1 LSPPSFEFPV
11 LNVHSL
17 ARALGVTENQ
27 NSKPKT
33 VSLAGAVGT
42 GKPRLRA
49 SFHANT
55 TAMMNMM
62 INRRHNPRT
71 SHFGNPATP
80 QNTSTDAMTARMRI
94 VTAHENMFD

>member
-1 LSPPSFEFPV
+1 MSPPSFEFPV

-17 ARALGVTENQ
+17 ARALGVTGNQ
-27 NSKPKT
+27 NSEPKT
-33 VSLAGAVGT
+33 VSLAAVGT

-71 SHFGNPATP
+71 SHFGKPATP
-80 QNTSTDAMTARMRI
+80 QNKSTEAMTARMRI

>member
-1 LSPPSFEFPV
+1 MSPPSFEFPV

-17 ARALGVTENQ
+17 ARALGVTESQ
-27 NSKPKT
+27 NSEPKT
-33 VSLAGAVGT
+33 VSLADAVDT
-42 GKPRLRA
+42 GKPRLPA

-80 QNTSTDAMTARMRI
+80 QNTSTEATTARMRI